1 LLTASADFSAIAG
14 GMRAELGD
22 LGSIGASFG
31 PVINPEPWN
40 LGQLA
45 FDAYGTQWSASLGS
59 INLQVAIG

>member
-1 LLTASADFSAIAG
+1 
-14 GMRAELGD
+14 MRAELGD